1 MLEFFCDVMAE
12 DRYHL
17 DGYAACLRA
26 VCISSGTK
34 LTTKSY
40 RTMTNAWFLSSLRT
54 LIVSCQL

>member
-26 VCISSGTK
+26 V
-34 LTTKSY
+34 LHQ
-40 RTMTNAWFLSSLRT
+40 LRDET
-54 LIVSCQL
+54 YHKILPNHDKRLIFKQSPGSDCVVSA